1 MINRKTEEN
10 RVQQLF
16 DIFPIVAILGARQVG
31 KSTLAK
37 QLLFDHYFDLENPE
51 DKNQLEKAS
60 LLFPQLQGR
69 IVIDEVQR
77 MPELFPLLR
86 YTVDNRTNIEF
97 LLLGS
102 ASPNLVSQS
111 SESLAGRIGYLH
123 LGGFS
128 LQEVDNQYLDLWVK
142 GSFPKSYLLNEK
154 SSMIWRE
161 NFISTF
167 LERDIPQLGIKISSP
182 TMRRFWLMI
191 SHYHSQLIN
200 YSELSRSFGVSDMT
214 IRRYMEILEGTF
226 MIRLIYPWHNNTSKR
241 LVKSPKLYIADSGL
255 FHTLNKIENFQ
266 QLLAHPKYGASWE
279 GFIIDQIISTLG
291 LKSQDLFF
299 WATHSGAEV
308 DLYFNYSGKK
318 VCIEIKA
325 TDTPKITKSLI
336 SAENELKPDITLVI
350 HQGEKTYPL
359 SENIMALTVLDL
371 INLKHILSN
380 REK

>member
-77 MPELFPLLR
+77 MPDLFPLLR
-86 YTVDNRTNIEF
+86 YTVDNRNNIEF

-102 ASPNLVSQS
+102 ASPSLVSQS

-154 SSMIWRE
+154 SSIIWRE

-214 IRRYMEILEGTF
+214 IRRYLEILEGTF

-241 LVKSPKLYIADSGL
+241 LVKSPKLYIVDSGL
-255 FHTLNKIENFQ
+255 FHALNKVENFQ

-279 GFIIDQIISTLG
+279 GFVIEQIIRMLG
-291 LKSQDLFF
+291 LKSQDMFF

-325 TDTPKITKSLI
+325 TDTPKITKSLM
-336 SAENELKPDITLVI
+336 SAKDELEPDITLVI

-359 SENIMALTVLDL
+359 SEDITALSVLQL
-371 INLKHILSN
+371 VNLKQILSG
-380 REK
+380 R

>member
-1 MINRKTEEN
+1 MINRKEDAD

-77 MPELFPLLR
+77 MPDLFPLLR
-86 YTVDNRTNIEF
+86 YTVDNRNNIEF

-102 ASPNLVSQS
+102 ASPSLVSQS

-154 SSMIWRE
+154 SSIIWRE

-214 IRRYMEILEGTF
+214 IRRYLEILEGTF

-241 LVKSPKLYIADSGL
+241 LVKSPKLYIVDSGL
-255 FHTLNKIENFQ
+255 FHALNKVENFQ

-279 GFIIDQIISTLG
+279 GFVIEQIIRMLG
-291 LKSQDLFF
+291 LKSQDMFF

-325 TDTPKITKSLI
+325 TDTPKITKSLM
-336 SAENELKPDITLVI
+336 SAKDELEPDITLVV

-359 SENIMALTVLDL
+359 SEDITALSVLQL
-371 INLKHILSN
+371 VNLKQILSGS
-380 REK
+380 

>member
-77 MPELFPLLR
+77 MPDLFPLLR
-86 YTVDNRTNIEF
+86 YTVDNRNNIEF

-102 ASPNLVSQS
+102 ASPSLVSQS

-154 SSMIWRE
+154 SSIIWRE

-214 IRRYMEILEGTF
+214 IRRYLEILEGTF

-241 LVKSPKLYIADSGL
+241 LVKSPKLYIVDSGL
-255 FHTLNKIENFQ
+255 FHALNKVENFQ

-279 GFIIDQIISTLG
+279 GFVIEQIIRMLG
-291 LKSQDLFF
+291 LKSQDMFF

-325 TDTPKITKSLI
+325 TDTPKITKSLM
-336 SAENELKPDITLVI
+336 SAKDELEPDITLVI

-359 SENIMALTVLDL
+359 SEDITALSVLQL
-371 INLKHILSN
+371 VNLKQILSGS
-380 REK
+380 

>member
-1 MINRKTEEN
+1 MINRKEDAD

-77 MPELFPLLR
+77 MPDLFPLLR
-86 YTVDNRTNIEF
+86 YTVDNRNNIEF

-102 ASPNLVSQS
+102 ASPSLVSQS

-154 SSMIWRE
+154 SSIIWRE

-214 IRRYMEILEGTF
+214 IRRYLEILEGTF

-241 LVKSPKLYIADSGL
+241 LVKSPKLYIVDSGL
-255 FHTLNKIENFQ
+255 FHALNKVENFQ

-279 GFIIDQIISTLG
+279 GFVIEQIIRMLG
-291 LKSQDLFF
+291 LKSQDMFF

-325 TDTPKITKSLI
+325 TDTPKITKSLM
-336 SAENELKPDITLVI
+336 SAKDELEPDITLVI

-359 SENIMALTVLDL
+359 SEDITALSVLQL
-371 INLKHILSN
+371 VNLKQILSGS
-380 REK
+380 